1 MTLPPE
7 AAKGAAPALEPRK
20 SLLAGYMPE
29 TLNAFSSSRILVCA
43 ALLGS
48 LLLSSS
54 AFAQVQPGMQPPPPP
69 GPPPQGAPPPPA
81 VNPVCPRLEGQL
93 ATIDRGGSGDP
104 QRDDQIRR
112 YQDAQT
118 QQQAELDRVT
128 MQAKRMGCESSG
140 FFSIFTAQSSQCG
153 PVNTR
158 IQQMRANLDQITS
171 NLERLRGGSGFGGPD
186 RDNQRRSVLLALA
199 QNNCGPQYAN
209 AAAAAGPGPGGFLNN
224 LFGGGNNNPGGV
236 PPGVDPTTISGTY
249 RTVCV
254 RTCDGGY
261 FPIEFS
267 TTPARFADDERQ
279 CKAQCPATEAE
290 LYAYQNPGQDINQ
303 AVSINGQPYT
313 ALPNAFKFRTEFN
326 PSCACKAPGQSW
338 RDALQ
343 SIDDKA
349 DAAQQGDIIV
359 TEESAKKMQ
368 ERAQKQPVKGKKGA
382 PPAQASSAPAS
393 DAATPTA
400 DASTSGANKPIRT
413 VGPKFLQDNSAPSVP
428 R

>member
-1 MTLPPE
+1 MLT
-7 AAKGAAPALEPRK
+7 
-20 SLLAGYMPE
+20 
-29 TLNAFSSSRILVCA
+29 CA

-48 LLLSSS
+48 LLLSTS
-54 AFAQVQPGMQPPPPP
+54 AFAQMQPGMQPPPPP
-69 GPPPQGAPPPPA
+69 PPGPPPQAGGPPP
-81 VNPVCPRLEGQL
+81 VNPICPRLEAQL

-128 MQAKRMGCESSG
+128 SQAKRMGCDSSG
-140 FFSIFTAQSSQCG
+140 FFSIFSGQSSQCG

-171 NLERLRGGSGFGGPD
+171 NLERLRAGGFGGAD
-186 RDNQRRSVLLALA
+186 RDGQRRSVLTALA

-209 AAAAAGPGPGGFLNN
+209 AAAAPGPGGFLNN
-224 LFGGGNNNPGGV
+224 LFGGGNSSPNGQ
-236 PPGVDPTTISGTY
+236 PGVDPSTMSGTY

-261 FPIEFS
+261 FPIEFATS
-267 TTPARFADDERQ
+267 PARFADDERQ
-279 CKAQCPATEAE
+279 CKALCPATEAE

-303 AVSINGQPYT
+303 AVSINGAPYT

-326 PSCACKAPGQSW
+326 PSCACKAPGQTW

-349 DAAQQGDIIV
+349 EAAQQGDIIV

-368 ERAQKQPVKGKKGA
+368 QRAQQPVKGKKGA
-382 PPAQASSAPAS
+382 SPAQASVPDSTAAAP
-393 DAATPTA
+393 DTTPT
-400 DASTSGANKPIRT
+400 TSGSSSKQIRT
-413 VGPKFLQDNSAPSVP
+413 VGPKFLQDNSTPSIP